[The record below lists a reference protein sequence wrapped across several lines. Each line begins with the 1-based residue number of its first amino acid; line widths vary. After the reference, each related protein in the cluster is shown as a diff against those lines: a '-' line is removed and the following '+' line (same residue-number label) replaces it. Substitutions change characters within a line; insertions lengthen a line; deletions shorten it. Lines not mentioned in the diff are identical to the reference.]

1 MNGADEE
8 RARCPE
14 CGGGGW
20 IYYRAPMPEEPA
32 YKGNNIDWAR
42 RCPICN
48 GEKAKETH
56 RKKQA
61 NIPQAFY
68 NAEFKDFNW
77 TIYKD
82 EQGNTIDLSKQQMY
96 VTSFVNDFTDWE
108 KKGIGL
114 YIWSKTRGTGKTYLA
129 SAICNTLI
137 KERHLQ
143 TRFVSVSALIDM
155 VKEGRDGPKHPI
167 DELCD
172 CDVLVLDDLGQQNGG
187 NEWLTDILFR
197 ICDTRMQTKR
207 ITIVTSNKK
216 LRELNFDDRI
226 LDRLNRMLQP
236 IPLPDYCVRDRESN
250 SEKLELFA
258 NLGLMKPRQK
268 REEEKQLNLEGV
280 I

>member
-1 MNGADEE
+1 MNGDNEQT
-8 RARCPE
+8 ARCPE
-14 CGGGGW
+14 CGGSGW
-20 IYYRAPMPEEPA
+20 IYYKAPCPDEPA
-32 YKGNNIDWAR
+32 YKGNLIDWGKA
-42 RCPICN
+42 CPLCN
-48 GEKAKETH
+48 GEAAKETH

-82 EQGNTIDLSKQQMY
+82 EQGNPIDLSKQQMY
-96 VTSFVNDFTDWE
+96 VTSFVNDFADWN
-108 KKGIGL
+108 KRGIGL

-155 VKEGRDGPKHPI
+155 VKDGRDRPKHPI
-167 DELCD
+167 DELCE

-197 ICDTRMQTKR
+197 ICDTRMQTQR

-226 LDRLNRMLQP
+226 LDRLNKMLQP
-236 IPLPDYCVRDRESN
+236 IPLPDYCVRDRES
-250 SEKLELFA
+250 SKAKLELFA
-258 NLGLMKPRQK
+258 RLGLMKPKVSIDEDPQER
-268 REEEKQLNLEGV
+268 LEV

>member
-1 MNGADEE
+1 MNGAENTE
-8 RARCPE
+8 AKCPE
-14 CGGGGW
+14 CGGNGW
-20 IYYRAPMPEEPA
+20 IWYRA
-32 YKGNNIDWAR
+32 KGEDEIYRGALLDYAR
-42 RCPICN
+42 RCPVCN
-48 GEKAKETH
+48 GQAAKETH

-61 NIPQAFY
+61 NIPQSFY
-68 NAEFKDFNW
+68 DAEYKDFNW

-96 VTSFVNDFTDWE
+96 VSSFVNDFAEWA

-137 KERHLQ
+137 KERQLN
-143 TRFVSVSALIDM
+143 TKFVSVSALIDM
-155 VKEGRDGPKHPI
+155 VKEGRNAPTHPI
-167 DELCD
+167 DVLCD
-172 CDVLVLDDLGQQNGG
+172 CDVLVLDDLGQQNAG
-187 NEWLTDILFR
+187 NDWLMDILFR

-250 SEKLELFA
+250 SEKMELFA
-258 NLGLMKPRQK
+258 NLGLMRPRQK
-268 REEEKQLNLEGV
+268 KEENKQLNLEGV